1 MGHTVCP
8 CISILE
14 RHPSIAQDEQG
25 QARCY
30 GRITHLLPIKFRR
43 VGLVDTPWDMAE
55 IEGDLP
61 ELNYYFVPIIIVTV
75 STYFIAD
82 VFFNVYAMAV
92 DTLFLCY
99 LEVSSQLL
107 ISSFDYFKKHV
118 YQIGTE

>member
-1 MGHTVCP
+1 M
-8 CISILE
+8 
-14 RHPSIAQDEQG
+14 
-25 QARCY
+25 
-30 GRITHLLPIKFRR
+30 
-43 VGLVDTPWDMAE
+43 DTPWDMAE

-99 LEVSSQLL
+99 LEVSSKLL
-107 ISSFDYFKKHV
+107 TPLKTVVVLFAPQKLRC
-118 YQIGTE
+118 

>member
-1 MGHTVCP
+1 M
-8 CISILE
+8 
-14 RHPSIAQDEQG
+14 
-25 QARCY
+25 
-30 GRITHLLPIKFRR
+30 
-43 VGLVDTPWDMAE
+43 DTPWDMAE

-118 YQIGTE
+118 YQIGTEWNESPYF

>member
-1 MGHTVCP
+1 
-8 CISILE
+8 
-14 RHPSIAQDEQG
+14 
-25 QARCY
+25 
-30 GRITHLLPIKFRR
+30 
-43 VGLVDTPWDMAE
+43 MAE

-99 LEVSSQLL
+99 LEVSSKLFTPLKTVSVLFAPPKQ
-107 ISSFDYFKKHV
+107 
-118 YQIGTE
+118 

>member
-1 MGHTVCP
+1 
-8 CISILE
+8 
-14 RHPSIAQDEQG
+14 
-25 QARCY
+25 
-30 GRITHLLPIKFRR
+30 
-43 VGLVDTPWDMAE
+43 MAE

-99 LEVSSQLL
+99 LEVNS
-107 ISSFDYFKKHV
+107 
-118 YQIGTE
+118 